1 MTLKTS
7 YIELSELRDS
17 PYSIGE
23 QEAGD
28 AYLTVL
34 IGMTQNL
41 IDRFCGRSFLQ
52 VGDAQNYVEKK
63 YDGEGEG
70 ALFFKDRLISL
81 SGVKI
86 YYTDTSYNLY
96 SAANFFAKTFML
108 KWNEFAPTDQNIR
121 LTFQTEI
128 FPKGVNNI
136 GIVGI
141 WGFLDSSHERIAIK
155 YLQGKMIRKIISN
168 DSFSEKMI
176 SYSSGDFSGTLNIDS
191 TKGQITG
198 DKEID
203 LLIQT
208 YRKKV
213 SYAIS

>member
-1 MTLKTS
+1 MALETT
-7 YIELSELRDS
+7 YIKISELRAS

-23 QEAGD
+23 QEADD
-28 AYLTVL
+28 AYLSVL

-41 IDRFCGRSFLQ
+41 IDRFSGRSFLQ

-96 SAANFFAKTFML
+96 AATNFYAKPFVI

-128 FPKGVNNI
+128 FPNGINNI

-155 YLQGKMIRKIISN
+155 YLQGKMIKKIISN

-176 SYSSGDFSGTLNIDS
+176 SYSSGDFSGSLNIDQL
-191 TKGQITG
+191 KGQITG
-198 DKEID
+198 DKELD

>member
-1 MTLKTS
+1 MALETT
-7 YIELSELRDS
+7 YIKISELRGS

-23 QEAGD
+23 QEADD
-28 AYLTVL
+28 AYLSVL

-52 VGDAQNYVEKK
+52 VGDAQNYIEKK
-63 YDGEGEG
+63 YDGGGEG
-70 ALFFKDRLISL
+70 SLFFKDRLVSL

-86 YYTDTSYNLY
+86 YYTDTGYNLY
-96 SAANFFAKTFML
+96 VATNFFAKPFMI

-121 LTFQTEI
+121 LTFQAEI
-128 FPKGVNNI
+128 FPMGVNNI

-141 WGFLDSSHERIAIK
+141 WGFLDNSQERVAIK

-176 SYSSGDFSGTLNIDS
+176 NYSSGDFSGTLNIDS